1 MAQKCAE
8 PGTQRRN
15 RCGGCGRSCRCGRCD
30 RRKSPRE
37 GKLGGSAGKSAGGSA
52 SDSKDKE
59 NCGVAQKCAE
69 PGTQRRDRCG
79 GCGRC
84 GPCGRYSRGGG
95 KSRCNSRCSS
105 NSPRTRTTGEQP
117 KDKENC
123 GVAQKCAEREDQR
136 KTTRWAGCVAGG
148 THRPRTWSSVDL
160 IAQLCDEVTN
170 LAWRPEAT
178 KSENRLNFDARSEK
192 PSRGRGSHT
201 GGSVHVAAAVRC
213 AREQNGKRAH
223 QGDTSRELSLA
234 SCQQRIHYVDLSA
247 A

>member
-1 MAQKCAE
+1 M
-8 PGTQRRN
+8 PVSYFSVFFVSNSTN
-15 RCGGCGRSCRCGRCD
+15 
-30 RRKSPRE
+30 
-37 GKLGGSAGKSAGGSA
+37 
-52 SDSKDKE
+52 
-59 NCGVAQKCAE
+59 
-69 PGTQRRDRCG
+69 
-79 GCGRC
+79 
-84 GPCGRYSRGGG
+84 RGGG

-178 KSENRLNFDARSEK
+178 KSENRLNFDAWSGK
-192 PSRGRGSHT
+192 PPRGRGSHT
-201 GGSVHVAAAVRC
+201 GGSVHVAAAARC

-223 QGDTSRELSLA
+223 QGDTFEGA
-234 SCQQRIHYVDLSA
+234 HWPA
-247 A
+247 ATATDRSISISTIRCRCMTA

>member
-15 RCGGCGRSCRCGRCD
+15 I
-30 RRKSPRE
+30 
-37 GKLGGSAGKSAGGSA
+37 
-52 SDSKDKE
+52 
-59 NCGVAQKCAE
+59 
-69 PGTQRRDRCG
+69 CG

-84 GPCGRYSRGGG
+84 GPCGRHSRGGG
-95 KSRCNSRCSS
+95 NSRCNSRCSS

-178 KSENRLNFDARSEK
+178 KSENRLNFDAWSEK

-201 GGSVHVAAAVRC
+201 GGSVHVAAAARC